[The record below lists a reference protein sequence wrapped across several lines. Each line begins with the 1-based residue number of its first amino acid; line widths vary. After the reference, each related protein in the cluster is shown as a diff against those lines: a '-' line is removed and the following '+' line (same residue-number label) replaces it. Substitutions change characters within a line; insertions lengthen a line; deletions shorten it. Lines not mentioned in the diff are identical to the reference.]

1 MRINVDELNAKND
14 RAWLILLKN
23 PPTHRVEI
31 AAHLPMERRGV
42 MSEKNRPIFI
52 TSLHL
57 KGFRSQP
64 LHIAR
69 MIGQILAFTIYDYA
83 TTYCLVNSPQNDR
96 WYYELILAVAR
107 SQLKEQSVE
116 VH

>member
-1 MRINVDELNAKND
+1 M
-14 RAWLILLKN
+14 
-23 PPTHRVEI
+23 
-31 AAHLPMERRGV
+31 
-42 MSEKNRPIFI
+42 
-52 TSLHL
+52 
-57 KGFRSQP
+57 
-64 LHIAR
+64 AR
-69 MIGQILAFTIYDYA
+69 MIGQMLAFTIYDYA